1 MKLQVFA
8 LFDSKLGEYA
18 QPFCAQSIGVAVRSF
33 QTEVNRDA
41 PDNSLNQYPDDFH
54 LSHLGEFDT
63 QSGAFESVGIQVV
76 AWAADLKRLF

>member
-41 PDNSLNQYPDDFH
+41 PDNSLNPYPEDFQ
-54 LSHLGEFDT
+54 LSHLCQFDT
-63 QSGAFESVGIQVV
+63 QSGT
-76 AWAADLKRLF
+76 